1 MHCLCHVL
9 SIAALPLARRL
20 RQALAAAPWRAP
32 SGGLLAECRLSAPQ
46 RFAAEDCL
54 PFANILDA
62 ARRAGEVP
70 QIFVGAAG
78 IAVRAVAPLLEH
90 KSTDAPVLVVS
101 PDGRFVISL
110 LAGHWGGGNS
120 LCRHLA
126 ALLGAVPVITT
137 ATDCGGRPALDL
149 WLQAAGLRLLD
160 WEELPPAQACW
171 LEDRPLPLWDPC
183 GIVPQGD
190 AGHGAPFLR
199 REDLPENDGPAL
211 CVHWQRL
218 PRRPGR
224 LRAAPPLLVL
234 GLGCRKGLPAP
245 LLATAV
251 EGLLLRHGLEP
262 GALAALAT
270 VREKTEEPALRELAR
285 RLGLPLLGFAARELA
300 AIPTPHPSAAAGERF
315 GCAPFSVCE
324 AACLLAARQ
333 GLWPEQATACGTM
346 GHDAAGRE
354 GPADTPPEGTMAE
367 EMAADGIATDGTAT
381 GGGTDAGTDACPAG
395 KATAGDVATGERPQP
410 RTAGHD
416 GHERQGQ
423 ALPSGL
429 APGGLPHVGARDARL
444 LVEKTVVAG
453 QLTLAVALA
462 PGMLRDHRTGWRR

>member
-9 SIAALPLARRL
+9 SVAALPLARRL
-20 RQALAAAPWRAP
+20 RQALATAPWRAP
-32 SGGLLAECRLSAPQ
+32 SGGMLAECRLSAPQ

-90 KSTDAPVLVVS
+90 KSTDAPVLVIS

-137 ATDCGGRPALDL
+137 ATDCDGRPALDL

-171 LEDRPLPLWDPC
+171 LEGRPLPLWDPC

-190 AGHGAPFLR
+190 AGHGGTFLR
-199 REDLPENDGPAL
+199 REDLPENDGPVL

-270 VREKTEEPALRELAR
+270 VREKTGEPALQELAR
-285 RLGLPLLGFAARELA
+285 RLDLPLLGFAARELA
-300 AIPTPHPSAAAGERF
+300 AIPTPHPSAAAGARF

-333 GLWPEQATACGTM
+333 GLRPEQSTAGGTM
-346 GHDAAGRE
+346 GQDAAGRE
-354 GPADTPPEGTMAE
+354 GPAYAPPEGSMAE
-367 EMAADGIATDGTAT
+367 EMATDGITADGAAT
-381 GGGTDAGTDACPAG
+381 GGGTDVRTDACPAAE
-395 KATAGDVATGERPQP
+395 ATAGDAATGERPQP
-410 RTAGHD
+410 RTAGND
-416 GHERQGQ
+416 GHEGPGQ
-423 ALPSGL
+423 PLPSCL
-429 APGGLPHVGARDARL
+429 APGSLPHVGARDARL

-462 PGMLRDHRTGWRR
+462 PGVLRDHRTGWRR

>member
-9 SIAALPLARRL
+9 SVAALPLARRL
-20 RQALAAAPWRAP
+20 RQALAAAPWRGP
-32 SGGLLAECRLSAPQ
+32 SGELLAECRLSAPQ
-46 RFAAEDCL
+46 RFAAKDCQ
-54 PFANILDA
+54 PFASILDA
-62 ARRAGEVP
+62 ARQAGAAP

-90 KSTDAPVLVVS
+90 KSADAPVLVIS

-126 ALLGAVPVITT
+126 TLLDAVPVITT

-171 LEDRPLPLWDPC
+171 LEGRPLPLWDPC
-183 GIVPQGD
+183 GIVPEGD
-190 AGHGAPFLR
+190 AGHGGTFLR

-262 GALAALAT
+262 QALAALAT
-270 VREKTEEPALRELAR
+270 VREKTEEPALRELAQ

-300 AIPTPHPSAAAGERF
+300 AIPTPHPSAAAGARF

-333 GLWPEQATACGTM
+333 GLRTERITACGTM
-346 GHDAAGRE
+346 AHGAAGRE
-354 GPADTPPEGTMAE
+354 GPVRAPSEGTLPE
-367 EMAADGIATDGTAT
+367 EMAADGMAADGAAT
-381 GGGTDAGTDACPAG
+381 GGGTDTGTDACPAEG
-395 KATAGDVATGERPQP
+395 ATAGAAATGVPSQL

-416 GHERQGQ
+416 GHEGPGQ
-423 ALPSGL
+423 PLPPGI
-429 APGGLPHVGARDARL
+429 APDSLPHARARDARL
-444 LVEKTVVAG
+444 LVAKTVVAG

-462 PGMLRDHRTGWRR
+462 PGMLRDERREWRR